1 MEAPLPQRG
10 GGNNQTKPFLIFGQ
24 VEQWKFPFQGF
35 GPSNPNHPVET
46 PALQRSW
53 IQTSSRES
61 PGFSQNGPGKIPGNA
76 GAVAQGDAERTRGC
90 SQEAECWIKPGNLWE
105 GIFLLFPL
113 KSGRMTCCPHYSVPV
128 KELPIF
134 FFFFE
139 DPGHWHTR
147 VGRVGAA
154 PLLLLFIDYK
164 ILCSK
169 LGADSRDPLIP
180 LSPPGRC
187 QNPGIFHFGKPSWCS
202 RTGLWW
208 SLLAQQLLRPQSSEF
223 LPQISCGSRIISL
236 TPCLQQFPVL
246 IIG

>member
-113 KSGRMTCCPHYSVPV
+113 KSGRMTCCPHYPVPV

-134 FFFFE
+134 FFS
-139 DPGHWHTR
+139 W
-147 VGRVGAA
+147 
-154 PLLLLFIDYK
+154 K
-164 ILCSK
+164 ILGIGTPGWEGLVLHLCSSC
-169 LGADSRDPLIP
+169 LLITK
-180 LSPPGRC
+180 S
-187 QNPGIFHFGKPSWCS
+187 FAPS
-202 RTGLWW
+202 LV
-208 SLLAQQLLRPQSSEF
+208 
-223 LPQISCGSRIISL
+223 L
-236 TPCLQQFPVL
+236 TPETH
-246 IIG
+246 